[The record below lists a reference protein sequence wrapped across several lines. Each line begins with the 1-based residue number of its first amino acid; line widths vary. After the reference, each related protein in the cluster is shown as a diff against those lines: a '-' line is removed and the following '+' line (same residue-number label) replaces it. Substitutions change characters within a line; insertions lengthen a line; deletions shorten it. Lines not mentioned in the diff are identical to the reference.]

1 MKPIIAHNK
10 KINNNFLFKI
20 CIIYTTRR
28 RGDSYGITDLYVSS
42 VTYAMR
48 GQKIL
53 LSHGIRA
60 KIKRNINKSNNSGC
74 GYVLSVSSKDSARA
88 AEILNAEGI
97 RSSNQ

>member
-48 GQKIL
+48 GQKL
-53 LSHGIRA
+53 LSSKGIKS
-60 KIKRNINKSNNSGC
+60 KIKRNINKTNTSGC
-74 GYVLSVSSKDSARA
+74 GYVLSVSSNDAGKA
-88 AEILNAEGI
+88 AEILKRNNI
-97 RSSNQ
+97 KLKL